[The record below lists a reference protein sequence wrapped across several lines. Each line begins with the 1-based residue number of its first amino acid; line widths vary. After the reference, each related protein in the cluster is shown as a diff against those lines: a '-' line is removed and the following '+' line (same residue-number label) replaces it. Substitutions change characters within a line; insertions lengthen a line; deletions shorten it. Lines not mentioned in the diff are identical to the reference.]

1 MNNLPAD
8 PIRVGKAILEGN
20 KLTVDGASFSVRHRD
35 DFASFIQN
43 TSAVVATALATV
55 FAADT
60 GELVFADGGAGAFK
74 SSDVEPWQQYSAA
87 VLGYPSNPDLSQ
99 VITGW
104 CALLCLH
111 SYFIPNEHVELKAI
125 AFARYIA
132 SSAFKA
138 AYATPEAVRRWD
150 LYEEFTRTTAGI
162 TARLNGTD
170 NKPED
175 PWKDVVD
182 LSLPAPVEL
191 THLTALTLVDAFG
204 GDVVVMGGKTWAS
217 AGSRHFMSCV
227 DDVSHVKRPGT
238 FCATLVIG
246 GVERRFRCQSEG
258 DSFVVRL
265 MAPALPKFDEGEI
278 NRVAPLLNSKPGN

>member
-1 MNNLPAD
+1 MNNLPVD
-8 PIRVGKAILEGN
+8 TFRVGKAILEGN
-20 KLTVDGASFSVRHRD
+20 KLTLDGAPFPVRHRE
-35 DFASFIQN
+35 DFAAFIQN

-55 FAADT
+55 FEADT
-60 GELVFADGGAGAFK
+60 GELVFADGGAGAFQ

-87 VLGYPSNPDLSQ
+87 ILGYPSNPELAKI
-99 VITGW
+99 ITGW
-104 CALLCLH
+104 CALLCLYTH
-111 SYFIPNEHVELKAI
+111 FIPSEHVELKAI
-125 AFARYIA
+125 AFARFIA

-150 LYEEFTRTTAGI
+150 VYEESTKTTAGI
-162 TARLNGTD
+162 IARLNGTD

-175 PWKDVVD
+175 PWKDVID
-182 LSLPAPVEL
+182 LSLPAPDEL
-191 THLTALTLVDAFG
+191 SHLTALTLVDAFG

-227 DDVSHVKRPGT
+227 DDVSHVKRLGT

-246 GVERRFRCQSEG
+246 GIERRFRCESQG

-265 MAPALPKFDEGEI
+265 MFSASPKFDEGEI
-278 NRVAPLLNSKPGN
+278 ARGKCNE